1 MNKTRQVILY
11 ILWDAIAA
19 CGAWTLFFIY
29 RKNVVEAAKHGYE
42 IPINGDVNLW
52 VGMMVLG
59 FIWLGL
65 YYTSGFYF
73 NIFRRSRL
81 RDFVSTFNSSLLGSL
96 IIFFALILDDS
107 VKYYTDYY
115 KSLITYF
122 SLHFVLTII
131 GRLIISTRTIH
142 KIQSRKWGYK
152 TLLVGSGNKMHQLLK
167 ELDNA
172 KVSEGFFLKGF
183 VSENGQPREEV
194 NVLPHLGNWREIPK
208 LVKQQKIEDVI
219 ICVDDKDHELVPQ
232 IVDLIQN
239 EEVHLKIM
247 PDTYGMV
254 MGMVKM
260 NNILGAMLVEVD
272 FEVMPQWQK
281 TVKRI
286 IDIAFSIVAL
296 ILCLPL
302 FLIIAV
308 MIKLDSK
315 GPVFFKQER
324 IGYKGRLFKIIK
336 FRSMRV
342 DAEQS
347 GPQLSSK
354 NDDRRTKTG
363 IFLRKTRL
371 DELPQFYNVL
381 IGEMSVVGPRPERQ
395 FFKEQIME
403 KAPVYSRLHRIKP
416 GITSWGQVKFG
427 YAETIDQMIDRMKYD
442 LLYLENMSL
451 GLDLK
456 IMIYTVLIMF
466 QGRGK

>member
-1 MNKTRQVILY
+1 M
-11 ILWDAIAA
+11 WDAISA
-19 CGAWTLFFIY
+19 CTAWTLFFIY

-52 VGMMVLG
+52 VGMLVLG
-59 FIWLGL
+59 IIWLSL

-73 NIFRRSRL
+73 NLFRRSRL
-81 RDFVSTFNSSLLGSL
+81 REVSSTFNISMVGSL
-96 IIFFALILDDS
+96 IVFFALILDDS
-107 VKYYTDYY
+107 VKNYTDYY

-122 SLHFVLTII
+122 TLHFVLTVI

-142 KIQSRKWGYK
+142 KIQNRSWGYN
-152 TLLVGSGNKMHQLLK
+152 TLLVGSGNKMQ
-167 ELDNA
+167 ELVAELNNA
-172 KVSEGFFLKGF
+172 KVSEGFYIRGF
-183 VSENGQPREEV
+183 VSENGGQLNEISGIK
-194 NVLPHLGNWREIPK
+194 HLGNWKEIPQ
-208 LVKQQKIEDVI
+208 LVQKNKIEDVI
-219 ICVDDKDHELVPQ
+219 ICLDDKDHELVPK

-247 PDTYGMV
+247 PDSYGLV

-286 IDIAFSIVAL
+286 FDIVFSCLAL
-296 ILCLPL
+296 ILCFP
-302 FLIIAV
+302 FFIMIAI

-315 GPVFFKQER
+315 GPVFYRQER
-324 IGYKGRLFKIIK
+324 IGYKGRPFKIIK
-336 FRSMRV
+336 FRSMKV

-347 GPQLSSK
+347 GPQLSNK
-354 NDDRRTKTG
+354 NDDRRTKSG
-363 IFLRKTRL
+363 IFLRKSRL

-381 IGEMSVVGPRPERQ
+381 IGEMSVVGPRPEREY
-395 FFKEQIME
+395 FKERIME
-403 KAPVYSRLHRIKP
+403 KAPVYSRLHRVKP
-416 GITSWGQVKFG
+416 GITSWGQIKFG
-427 YAETIDQMIDRMKYD
+427 YAETIDQMVDRMKYD

-456 IMIYTVLIMF
+456 IMIYTVLIMI